1 MTIAAVSYSLIAN
14 NLAEVKPGKE
24 EPSTDPEGCAAS
36 TINMSNREFAYS
48 SHPAANV
55 RLTEAELNN
64 QILSLFRRVRQ
75 PDNIRDMFLDAL
87 MDWSKSEQ
95 EQSRRDT
102 NDLQR
107 QLTVLRQQQDQLL
120 NLRLLQEVEGD
131 TFSRKRTELRDRIA
145 THTVQLQAADTD
157 RVQQVQLA
165 AKVFEHSQGLEQKW
179 VDANHAEKRQLL
191 DLLCLNFRLDGTN
204 LVPQMNK
211 PFDILAERLLVSSNP
226 E

>member
-1 MTIAAVSYSLIAN
+1 
-14 NLAEVKPGKE
+14 
-24 EPSTDPEGCAAS
+24 
-36 TINMSNREFAYS
+36 MSNREFACS

-145 THTVQLQAADTD
+145 TLTAQLQAADTD
-157 RVQQVQLA
+157 RVQQAQLA

-226 E
+226 K